1 MRPAPLPPCPPCAA
15 HGGFQVCGSR
25 AGRAPPTGQLGPS
38 PQTAPDPSGAP
49 CAPQPSP
56 RPDGTT
62 LGPSPVCTQAG
73 LLLPP
78 GDRLVSPLGR
88 PLPQPSPSLVGPDDR
103 VVSRPLPLPR
113 ALSLKSHQATF
124 SHAWNHSPWSAEN
137 PCPRAATAACPG
149 HPDLTSPAT
158 RPSQLDPALEGA
170 GIIADFAQALPQPT
184 WPPHPLCRL
193 PSPPPGWSLP
203 QAPFASATAR
213 GGGRRGAWSVLS
225 STRPG

>member
-1 MRPAPLPPCPPCAA
+1 MGFSFHKVTKGSGDFPVQGEGESPRRLGRGLRLGSPTQGPPGQPGSAGVGAERVRPAPLPPCPPCAA

-25 AGRAPPTGQLGPS
+25 AGRAPPTGQLGSP

-49 CAPQPSP
+49 CAPESSP
-56 RPDGTT
+56 RLDGTT

-78 GDRLVSPLGR
+78 GDRLVSPLGL

-103 VVSRPLPLPR
+103 VVSRPLPLPC
-113 ALSLKSHQATF
+113 ALSLKSHQATS
-124 SHAWNHSPWSAEN
+124 SHAWNHSPWSGEN

-158 RPSQLDPALEGA
+158 
-170 GIIADFAQALPQPT
+170 
-184 WPPHPLCRL
+184 
-193 PSPPPGWSLP
+193 
-203 QAPFASATAR
+203 
-213 GGGRRGAWSVLS
+213 
-225 STRPG
+225 